1 MKTSG
6 IIGTVLGVF
15 VVLPIWFFILY
26 TILEALEVD
35 RLVWFLYW
43 IYVPADILT
52 TILIKIGLKED

>member
-26 TILEALEVD
+26 TILKALEVD

-43 IYVPADILT
+43 IYLPADILT